1 MSALTEFYAVVN
13 WLNRF
18 GIKGPFYGPRGH
30 LGLDLKA
37 KGRQNIPA
45 LRSGT
50 VQPHLVRSY
59 YVGYTLSV
67 RHALGDYDGYVHLY
81 GPSRAAPGTVVA
93 AGDFI
98 GEAATWG
105 DFTGISW
112 AGAHLHLTHGN
123 TPRCVFGEGVD
134 DPAPYVRAAIATL
147 TPASTNKTPLEDT
160 LSAAEVNDIKNHA
173 TAEANRV
180 LAEVKAVRATQLAH
194 QNLFVEE
201 VNAVDGGHVPGGLR
215 GLIVNGI
222 AVSQVNQNL
231 LAKDNGGGIR
241 AMVSTVIGLLQ
252 RIAAKL
258 GA

>member
-1 MSALTEFYAVVN
+1 MSALTEFYAETN

-37 KGRQNIPA
+37 KGRQKIPA

-59 YVGYTLSV
+59 YVGYTLSI

-112 AGAHLHLTHGN
+112 AGAHLHLTHGS

-147 TPASTNKTPLEDT
+147 TPASTPSKTPIQPPTVQEDDMAYIAPILEEKNGQIVETGQGYSGPGGFYFIQNEDHRKLLERDIEAT
-160 LSAAEVNDIKNHA
+160 RKSARGEKVDAKFLEGERII
-173 TAEANRV
+173 
-180 LAEVKAVRATQLAH
+180 
-194 QNLFVEE
+194 
-201 VNAVDGGHVPGGLR
+201 VDGYKSGTR
-215 GLIVNGI
+215 
-222 AVSQVNQNL
+222 
-231 LAKDNGGGIR
+231 KR
-241 AMVSTVIGLLQ
+241 
-252 RIAAKL
+252 
-258 GA
+258 

>member
-37 KGRQNIPA
+37 KGRQKIPA

-59 YVGYTLSV
+59 YVGYTLSI

-81 GPSRAAPGTVVA
+81 GPSRATPGTVVA

-160 LSAAEVNDIKNHA
+160 LSAAEVNDIKKHIDTRA
-173 TAEANRV
+173 AELDAQLDALRT
-180 LAEVKAVRATQLAH
+180 TQLAH
-194 QNLFVEE
+194 QKLFVEE
-201 VNAVDGGHVPGGLR
+201 TNVFGPDGEQMRVSGGTR
-215 GLIVNGI
+215 GLMFNILLQGR
-222 AVSQVNQNL
+222 NQERLTVGNDGAGGVRGM
-231 LAKDNGGGIR
+231 LAK
-241 AMVSTVIGLLQ
+241 
-252 RIAAKL
+252 IAAKL